1 MPRENRN
8 RTPWSDRKSYKE
20 HVIKTAD
27 GEEFKLYDPG
37 RNQHESYSKS
47 MKNNRKIYAKVKEY
61 AKENGDKVDGD
72 GMPLVHHEIWYK
84 YLSRAAYETGEGWG
98 VNEKLWITSPRMGER
113 GFSMYLGLSP
123 VDTIRKSKKRQV
135 AAAGAGDDDEQEAR
149 KVAAPKVPSDE
160 MVLNEEKEEEE
171 KPAQKVSAEKSKMS
185 ARECTIKGVKYACNT
200 ETGKIYDL
208 ESFME
213 YIRGER
219 EEPFLVGQDFDK
231 DGKKMIRIDVNKLEE
246 IKKQHEEKKKRL
258 EEEKERKEQEE
269 HESFVNSLTPVT
281 YKGKNIFYGPFDE
294 RSHSYPLYS
303 ESEDDYH
310 LIGDYEPD
318 SIFTKKFDENKLD
331 NFVIQYRGYDTDTS
345 EEEEYDHAAQVQA
358 EIEEEE
364 RWQREMEESEKK
376 WEDERE
382 EREKKQAEDKKIA
395 KQKEEEEANRKTSKR
410 QTLKERMKARAML
423 SAASRPPS
431 VRDIKTVRPPAAGDD
446 EKVKADEPIPDSE
459 CKACLLMIRDGDEK
473 DTPSCGH
480 QMHHSCLVQKCENNN
495 YTDVKCPECDKD
507 ITEMCDKILKDK
519 TRTETATLPE
529 GWKAAW
535 SNTHKR
541 FYYFKKGTNETKWKK
556 PTQSGGKKHKKTKR
570 KHKKHHKRTKRRR
583 R

>member
-20 HVIKTAD
+20 HVIRTAD

-37 RNQHESYSKS
+37 RNQHDSYSKS

-61 AKENGDKVDGD
+61 ARENGDKVDGD

-98 VNEKLWITSPRMGER
+98 VNDKLWITSPRMGER

-171 KPAQKVSAEKSKMS
+171 KPAQKVAAEKSKMS

-200 ETGKIYDL
+200 ETGKIYDF

-213 YIRGER
+213 YLRGDR
-219 EEPFLVGQDFDK
+219 EEPFLVGEDFEK
-231 DGKKMIRIDVNKLEE
+231 DGKKMIRIDVSKLEE

-303 ESEDDYH
+303 ESEDGYTH
-310 LIGDYEPD
+310 IGDYDPD

-331 NFVIQYRGYDTDTS
+331 NFVIQYHGYDTDDTDS
-345 EEEEYDHAAQVQA
+345 DKEEDDYDHAAQIQA

-364 RWQREMEESEKK
+364 RWQREMEEREKK
-376 WEDERE
+376 WEAEHE
-382 EREKKQAEDKKIA
+382 EREKKEAEDKKIA
-395 KQKEEEEANRKTSKR
+395 DQKAKQKEEEDTNRKKSRK
-410 QTLKERMKARAML
+410 QQLMARMKAKLMHSKL
-423 SAASRPPS
+423 ASRPPS
-431 VRDIKTVRPPAAGDD
+431 VRDRKTVRPPAAGDD
-446 EKVKADEPIPDSE
+446 EKVKPPAAGD
-459 CKACLLMIRDGDEK
+459 DEK
-473 DTPSCGH
+473 VKPPAAGDDEKVKPPAAGDDPKKDEIMKKAVEEKPENPPTEEELQRERESLPSGW
-480 QMHHSCLVQKCENNN
+480 
-495 YTDVKCPECDKD
+495 DVA
-507 ITEMCDKILKDK
+507 IS
-519 TRTETATLPE
+519 RT
-529 GWKAAW
+529 W
-535 SNTHKR
+535 NR
-541 FYYFKKGTNETKWKK
+541 FYYFRKGSADRQWDK

-583 R
+583 H

>member
-98 VNEKLWITSPRMGER
+98 INEKLWITSPRMGER

-123 VDTIRKSKKRQV
+123 VDTIRKSKKRKV
-135 AAAGAGDDDEQEAR
+135 EAAGAGDDQEDK

-171 KPAQKVSAEKSKMS
+171 KPAQKVAAEKSKMS

-213 YIRGER
+213 YIRGDR
-219 EEPFLVGQDFDK
+219 EEPFLVGEDFEK
-231 DGKKMIRIDVNKLEE
+231 DGKKMIRFDRSKLED

-269 HESFVNSLTPVT
+269 HESFVKSLTPVT

-303 ESEDDYH
+303 ESEDEYH

-331 NFVIQYRGYDTDTS
+331 NFVIQYHGYDTESDE
-345 EEEEYDHAAQVQA
+345 EEEEYDHAAQIQA

-364 RWQREMEESEKK
+364 RWQREMEENEKK
-376 WEDERE
+376 WEAERE
-382 EREKKQAEDKKIA
+382 EREKKEAEDRKIADQKA
-395 KQKEEEEANRKTSKR
+395 KQKAEEEANRKTSKR
-410 QTLKERMKARAML
+410 QILKERMKAKAMRD
-423 SAASRPPS
+423 AAS
-431 VRDIKTVRPPAAGDD
+431 RPPAAGDD
-446 EKVKADEPIPDSE
+446 EKVKPPAAGD
-459 CKACLLMIRDGDEK
+459 DEK
-473 DTPSCGH
+473 VKPPAAGDDEKVKPPAAGDDPKKDDTMKKAMDAKPANPPTEEELQRERESLPSGW
-480 QMHHSCLVQKCENNN
+480 
-495 YTDVKCPECDKD
+495 DVA
-507 ITEMCDKILKDK
+507 IS
-519 TRTETATLPE
+519 RT
-529 GWKAAW
+529 W
-535 SNTHKR
+535 NR
-541 FYYFKKGTNETKWKK
+541 FYYFRKGSADRQWDK

-570 KHKKHHKRTKRRR
+570 KHKKHHKKTKRRR

>member
-98 VNEKLWITSPRMGER
+98 INEKLWITSPRMGER

-123 VDTIRKSKKRQV
+123 VDTIRKSKKRKV
-135 AAAGAGDDDEQEAR
+135 EAAGAGDDQEDK

-171 KPAQKVSAEKSKMS
+171 KPAQKVAAEKSKMS

-213 YIRGER
+213 YIRGDR
-219 EEPFLVGQDFDK
+219 EEPFLVGEDFEK
-231 DGKKMIRIDVNKLEE
+231 DGKKMIRFDRNKLED

-269 HESFVNSLTPVT
+269 HESFVKSLTPVT

-303 ESEDDYH
+303 ESEDEYH

-331 NFVIQYRGYDTDTS
+331 NFVIQYHGYDTESDE
-345 EEEEYDHAAQVQA
+345 EEEEYDHAAQIQA

-364 RWQREMEESEKK
+364 RWQREMEENEKK
-376 WEDERE
+376 WEAERE
-382 EREKKQAEDKKIA
+382 EREKKEAEDRKIADQKA
-395 KQKEEEEANRKTSKR
+395 KQKAEEEANRKTSKR
-410 QTLKERMKARAML
+410 QILKERMKAKAMRD
-423 SAASRPPS
+423 AAS
-431 VRDIKTVRPPAAGDD
+431 RPPAAGDD
-446 EKVKADEPIPDSE
+446 EKVKPPAAGD
-459 CKACLLMIRDGDEK
+459 DEK
-473 DTPSCGH
+473 VKPPAAGDDEKVKPPAAGDDPKKDDTMKKAMDAKPANPPTEEELQRERESLPSGW
-480 QMHHSCLVQKCENNN
+480 
-495 YTDVKCPECDKD
+495 DVA
-507 ITEMCDKILKDK
+507 IS
-519 TRTETATLPE
+519 RT
-529 GWKAAW
+529 W
-535 SNTHKR
+535 NR
-541 FYYFKKGTNETKWKK
+541 FYYFRKGSADRQWDK

-570 KHKKHHKRTKRRR
+570 KHKKHHKKTKRRR